1 MSHAAVLAPVF
12 VQVALTFFV
21 LYWSGVV
28 RVGHTQRREV
38 RIGDIALGQP
48 NWPEHATQLGNNVR
62 NQFEIPVMFYAIVG
76 FAMITG
82 KADLLFVVLA
92 WVFAL
97 SRLVH
102 AYIHT
107 TSNRVSRR
115 FLAYTVGSATLCL
128 MWIVFAVR
136 ILFFS

>member
-38 RIGDIALGQP
+38 RIGDIARGQP

-92 WVFAL
+92 WGFAL